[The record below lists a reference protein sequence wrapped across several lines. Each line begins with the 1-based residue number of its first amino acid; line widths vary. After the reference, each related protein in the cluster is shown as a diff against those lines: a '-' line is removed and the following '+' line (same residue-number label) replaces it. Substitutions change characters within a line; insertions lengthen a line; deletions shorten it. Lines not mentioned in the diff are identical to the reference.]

1 MALVDSLLTAIA
13 RADGDAMVLH
23 VGERPY
29 VVAIAGQVELS
40 AQVLTLEVMSGML
53 AQLLPPDALRDL
65 AEFGAVEHQLNS
77 QLALAHEQ
85 FTVVAARGGDDVWI
99 EIRRQRAAPT
109 EHATVSTPSPE
120 VEPAAPVEAKTE
132 VPEHR
137 HPEPEESS
145 DVPTAIDYLV
155 DSPEDDERQEAEP
168 VEPPRESPPPAS
180 EIPELAPEPERPAPV
195 VVPMTRT
202 LRIEV
207 PTRGSDVRRTGLER
221 LLALAVD
228 RNATALFLTSQAKPT
243 VRVDGDLQAL
253 EDEAT
258 FSSIEIEA
266 TLLDLMPEGVREAV
280 GRGEPTEWTAELPD
294 IGRIRCTTFRDHRG
308 LGALFHML
316 SARPTSADALGL
328 GREIHAL
335 ASEGD
340 GLVLIASPRAAGK
353 STVLAAMVDL
363 INRQRSDYVITL
375 ERQIR
380 IVHDNRHSLVSQREL
395 RGSGAEMLTVARSAL
410 RENPDVLVID
420 DLQSV
425 EMCQIA
431 LDAAGT
437 GLLVLASVAAGSASA
452 AIARVLELSPPPQ
465 RVELQEGLAQHLRGV
480 IAQVLLRRIGGGRI
494 AARELL
500 LTTSSV
506 ASMLRQG
513 QLTQLALAIDSGR
526 KHGMMSLNDS
536 LVSFVRSGSVD
547 IREAY
552 RKADDRET
560 LLAMLKRDSIDT
572 TFVERLA

>member
-109 EHATVSTPSPE
+109 EHATVPTPSPE

-335 ASEGD
+335 ATEGD